1 MKKRNKVNVLCFLF
15 AVMLIL
21 SGCSVKTM
29 IHGKEKFIVNEH
41 LEDVVLNI
49 NDNSYTMQ
57 EIAYY
62 IANGEAGV
70 EAQALVYNPDNP
82 QEYWNKHTNGI
93 FIKVQARQ
101 NTMDNY
107 IRDEVLALAAKEQ
120 GIALSE
126 EEISNCQK
134 TAEQLYAQLSS
145 YQKEQAGIT
154 KESLQNN
161 IEHAYLGQLYIQ
173 SRLQNDGSSKYTE
186 QDWQVNGVCYKGLLS
201 EYKVKVVDSVWDNV
215 EFGEVTIERAKKN

>member
-1 MKKRNKVNVLCFLF
+1 MKIRNYLRTLCLFLPAVVLL
-15 AVMLIL
+15 L
-21 SGCSVKTM
+21 SGCSVKTL
-29 IHGKEKFIVNEH
+29 IHGKDEFIVNEH
-41 LEDVVLNI
+41 LDDVVLNI
-49 NDNSYTMQ
+49 NDNSYTLQ

-70 EAQALVYNPDNP
+70 EAQALIYNPDNP

-126 EEISNCQK
+126 EELNNCK
-134 TAEQLYAQLSS
+134 ATVEQLYAQLSS

-154 KESLQNN
+154 EESLQNN
-161 IEHAYLGQLYIQ
+161 IENAYLGQLYVQ
-173 SRLQNDGSSKYTE
+173 YRLENDGSDKYTA
-186 QDWQVNGVCYKGLLS
+186 QDWQVNGICYKGLLS
-201 EYKVKVVDSVWDNV
+201 QYKVQVVDSVWEEV
-215 EFGEVTIERAKKN
+215 EFGEVTIERVK